1 MYQLEFEFFFPL
13 TEQNVLDLDFSE
25 SNTYAMRSSTSNII
39 QFNAHNNT
47 IVLPTGAQFGS
58 CVRPY
63 TQLNIDM
70 DNVPVVITSTK
81 RPNIFALFIYK
92 VLGFTWRKK

>member
-58 CVRPY
+58 CVQPY

-70 DNVPVVITSTK
+70 DNVPVVIISTK